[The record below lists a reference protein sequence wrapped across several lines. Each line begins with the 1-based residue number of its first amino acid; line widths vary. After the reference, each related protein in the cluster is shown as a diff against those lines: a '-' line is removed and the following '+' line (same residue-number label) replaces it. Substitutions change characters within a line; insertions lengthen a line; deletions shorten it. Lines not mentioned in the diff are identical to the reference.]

1 MTSLADIAPQLTE
14 LKALRERLK
23 ESGRFAAKEYHDF
36 RSLNHSN
43 LEERGLVERN
53 TRFYTVK
60 EIPYCG
66 HCQLGLVY
74 HKEAQEPQQIFKKST
89 GPNFQHPDQEM
100 ILLLME
106 NRMFGVLANYMKFFN
121 YNNQPSQVTIQNPAI
136 RMRPQD
142 IK

>member
-1 MTSLADIAPQLTE
+1 MKKVIFTSAFALHIA
-14 LKALRERLK
+14 A
-23 ESGRFAAKEYHDF
+23 SSFAQK
-36 RSLNHSN
+36 
-43 LEERGLVERN
+43 G
-53 TRFYTVK
+53 
-60 EIPYCG
+60 
-66 HCQLGLVY
+66 GLVY